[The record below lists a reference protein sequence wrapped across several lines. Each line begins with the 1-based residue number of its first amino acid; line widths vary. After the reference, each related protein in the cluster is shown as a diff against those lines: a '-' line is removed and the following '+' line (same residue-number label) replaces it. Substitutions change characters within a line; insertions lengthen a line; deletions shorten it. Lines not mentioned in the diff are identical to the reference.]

1 VSYVQ
6 VAVLFIANAVV
17 KTGQDQHVVLDQH
30 VLIQIL
36 TIHNVYHQHHLHP
49 VLVALQLPMVH
60 LRQLQIHQLLLRVVH
75 QQVPVLL
82 VQAHQPV
89 QRTVSI
95 LRVL

>member
-1 VSYVQ
+1 MSYVQ

-17 KTGQDQHVVLDQH
+17 KIGQDQHVVIIQH

-49 VLVALQLPMVH
+49 VLVALQLPIVH
-60 LRQLQIHQLLLRVVH
+60 LRQLQIHQLLVRVVH

-82 VQAHQPV
+82 VQAHQLV
-89 QRTVSI
+89 QRTVSN